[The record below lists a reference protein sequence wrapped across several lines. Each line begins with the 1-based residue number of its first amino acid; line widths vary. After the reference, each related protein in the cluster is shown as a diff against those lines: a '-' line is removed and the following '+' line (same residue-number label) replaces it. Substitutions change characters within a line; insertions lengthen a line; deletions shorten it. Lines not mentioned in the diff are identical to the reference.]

1 MKHVDVKSSKYID
14 IGLENIEKDAKFQ
27 VNDHVRISKYKK
39 IFTKVYTLNWSEVV
53 FVIKKSQKYCA
64 VDICNRTP

>member
-27 VNDHVRISKYKK
+27 VNDHVRISKYKN

-53 FVIKKSQKYCA
+53 FVIKKSQKYCV